1 MNAKRGFTLIE
12 LLVVIAIIGILA
24 AILLPALARAR
35 EAARRASCQNNLK
48 QMGLAFKMYA
58 GESRGEK
65 FPPIRSTNCMGMPV
79 MLDQAPDMTR
89 VYPEYLSDYAV
100 LVCPSG
106 AGGATPLEIWDVR
119 PNNSP
124 VGSANDPE
132 MSPQGAM
139 LTGDGVVSPC
149 EITGGTPYAYIG
161 WAISEGMGAA
171 LEDGGMGM
179 GMGMGLGMKHAGLE
193 TELGHNIMEF
203 FEGDWSMNGTTATEL
218 ADQDWDFDM
227 PLNGH
232 DKAYRLRE
240 GIERFFIT
248 DINNP
253 ASSNQAQSTL
263 PVMWDSVAPMT
274 AMFNHV
280 PGGSNVLYMDG
291 HVGFLR
297 YEEYGT
303 FPVNVAGLDMHKA
316 SHMLNGTAMMH

>member
-1 MNAKRGFTLIE
+1 MSRRGFTLIE

-48 QMGLAFKMYA
+48 QMGLAFKMYS

-65 FPPIRSTNCMGMPV
+65 FPPIRATNCMGMPV
-79 MLDQAPDMTR
+79 MFDQAPDMTR
-89 VYPEYLSDYAV
+89 IYPEYLTDFAV

-106 AGGATPLEIWDVR
+106 VGGSEPLEIWDVR

-124 VGSANDPE
+124 VGSAPAMEMDP
-132 MSPQGAM
+132 SGAV
-139 LTGDGVVSPC
+139 LTGNGFVDPC

-161 WAISEGMGAA
+161 WAISEGMGRA
-171 LEDGGMGM
+171 EESHGGSGM
-179 GMGMGLGMKHAGLE
+179 LTPKHAGLA
-193 TELGHNIMEF
+193 TPLGHNIMEH
-203 FEGDWSMNGTTATEL
+203 FEGDWSMNGQVATQM
-218 ADQDWDFDM
+218 ADEDWAFDLT
-227 PLNGH
+227 LNGYET
-232 DKAYRLRE
+232 AYRLRE
-240 GIERFFIT
+240 GIERFFVT

-253 ASSNQAQSTL
+253 AGSSQAQSEL
-263 PVMWDSVAPMT
+263 PVMWDSVAPMS

-297 YEEYGT
+297 YAEFGT
-303 FPVNVAGLDMHKA
+303 YPVNTAGLDMHRA
-316 SHMLNGTAMMH
+316 SHMLNGTAMQHE